1 MDKVT
6 LVETDK
12 EDGQK
17 LLSELAKHDFP
28 VTAAAWVKT
37 ETDGRWYLYIATPL
51 EAKRGPHD
59 GYSHIISVIPRIPQP
74 FWLKS
79 YDVKLISPEDPI
91 ARDSLEML
99 RQYPGDRP
107 IPYGGDYFGRQS
119 VEGAYIYPPTAASS
133 SARSRN

>member
-17 LLSELAKHDFP
+17 LLTELTRHDFP

-37 ETDGRWYLYIATPL
+37 EDNARWYLFIATPL
-51 EAKRGPHD
+51 ESRGGPHQ
-59 GYSHIISVIPRIPQP
+59 GYSRLFSIWPAIPQP

-79 YDVKLISPEDPI
+79 YDVKLISPDDPI
-91 ARDSLEML
+91 ARDALEML
-99 RQYPGDRP
+99 RQYPGNRP
-107 IPYGGDYFGRQS
+107 IPYGGDHFGRES
-119 VEGAYIYPPTAASS
+119 VEGAYIYRVPNTVQINS
-133 SARSRN
+133 